1 MSLTPVEIRHVTL
14 PRRPLGYERSGV
26 DRLLADIATS
36 FEDVWRDR
44 ADLRDEMERLESE
57 LARQREIEE
66 ALRNTLLS
74 AERMAD
80 ELRARAHREAD
91 LIVEEARAKARE
103 IAATA
108 ESEQE
113 RTREEIRRLRSARDR
128 RAGRVPGVSRLGAR
142 PPRGRARGCA
152 GRVQPGPPPG
162 RLTTL
167 EGLGTLDILEAWTPS
182 ASGRPCS
189 TNASA

>member
-103 IAATA
+103 IAAIA

-113 RTREEIRRLRSARDR
+113 RTREEIRRLRTLETDVRAEFRGFLASALDRLEGEPVGARGETSRDR
-128 RAGRVPGVSRLGAR
+128 HQAA
-142 PPRGRARGCA
+142 
-152 GRVQPGPPPG
+152 
-162 RLTTL
+162 
-167 EGLGTLDILEAWTPS
+167 
-182 ASGRPCS
+182 
-189 TNASA
+189 

>member
-26 DRLLADIATS
+26 DQLLADIATS

-57 LARQREIEE
+57 LQRQREIEE

-113 RTREEIRRLRSARDR
+113 RTREEIRRLRMLETDVRAEFRAFLASALDRLEGEPVGARGESGRDR
-128 RAGRVPGVSRLGAR
+128 HQAA
-142 PPRGRARGCA
+142 
-152 GRVQPGPPPG
+152 
-162 RLTTL
+162 
-167 EGLGTLDILEAWTPS
+167 
-182 ASGRPCS
+182 
-189 TNASA
+189 

>member
-14 PRRPLGYERSGV
+14 PRRLLGYERSGV
-26 DRLLADIATS
+26 DRLLSDIASS

-44 ADLRDEMERLESE
+44 ADLRDEIERLESE
-57 LARQREIEE
+57 LHRQREIEE

-108 ESEQE
+108 EGEQE
-113 RTREEIRRLRSARDR
+113 RTRDEIRRLRALETDVRAEFRAFLASALDR
-128 RAGRVPGVSRLGAR
+128 
-142 PPRGRARGCA
+142 
-152 GRVQPGPPPG
+152 
-162 RLTTL
+162 L
-167 EGLGTLDILEAWTPS
+167 EGETAG
-182 ASGRPCS
+182 GRGG
-189 TNASA
+189 AEHDRHQAA